1 MKFANFLIIL
11 VFLNSCGGPLSGTLL
26 TPDRVA
32 SILADIVIESNTGK
46 KISEHALSSL
56 TEKDCKFKLN
66 DINNICIER
75 SVVSLLDAVE
85 KNKTQIRT
93 KVAEKLNLNKTSD
106 KTNQA
111 QLFADP
117 IEILRERIKSL
128 NLETN

>member
-1 MKFANFLIIL
+1 MKLTNFFLIFI
-11 VFLNSCGGPLSGTLL
+11 FLNSCTAPLSGTLL

-32 SILADIVIESNTGK
+32 SIFADIVIEANTGK

-56 TEKDCKFKLN
+56 TEKDCKIKLS
-66 DINNICIER
+66 DINSICIER
-75 SVVSLLDAVE
+75 NVASLLDAIE

-93 KVAEKLNLNKTSD
+93 KVTEKLNSNKTSD

-111 QLFADP
+111 QQFADP
-117 IEILRERIKSL
+117 IEILRERIKNL

>member
-1 MKFANFLIIL
+1 MKLANFLVIL
-11 VFLNSCGGPLSGTLL
+11 LFLNSCGTPLSGTLL

-32 SILADIVIESNTGK
+32 SILADIAIEANTGK

-56 TEKDCKFKLN
+56 TEKDCKIKLR
-66 DINNICIER
+66 DFNNICIER
-75 SVVSLLDAVE
+75 NVGSLLDAVE

-93 KVAEKLNLNKTSD
+93 KVTEKLNLKKTSD
-106 KTNQA
+106 KTNQV

-117 IEILRERIKSL
+117 IEILRERIKNL

>member
-1 MKFANFLIIL
+1 MKLTNFLVIFM
-11 VFLNSCGGPLSGTLL
+11 FLNSCSAPLSGTLL

-56 TEKDCKFKLN
+56 TEKDCKLKLS

-75 SVVSLLDAVE
+75 NVASLLDAVE
-85 KNKTQIRT
+85 KNKTQIRI
-93 KVAEKLNLNKTSD
+93 KVTEKLNLSKTSD
-106 KTNQA
+106 KTNQT

>member
-1 MKFANFLIIL
+1 MKLTNFLVIFM
-11 VFLNSCGGPLSGTLL
+11 FLNSCSAPLTGTLL

-56 TEKDCKFKLN
+56 TEKDCKLKLS

-75 SVVSLLDAVE
+75 NVASLLDAVE
-85 KNKTQIRT
+85 KNKTQIRI
-93 KVAEKLNLNKTSD
+93 KVTEKLNLSKTSD
-106 KTNQA
+106 KTNQT

>member
-1 MKFANFLIIL
+1 MKFRNFLAL
-11 VFLNSCGGPLSGTLL
+11 FMFLNSCSAPLSGTLL
-26 TPDRVA
+26 TPERVA

-56 TEKDCKFKLN
+56 TEKNCKFKLSDVN
-66 DINNICIER
+66 SICIER
-75 SVVSLLDAVE
+75 NVTSLLDAVE

-93 KVAEKLNLNKTSD
+93 KVTEKLNLNKTSD
-106 KTNQA
+106 ITNQA

-117 IEILRERIKSL
+117 IEILRERIKNL

>member
-1 MKFANFLIIL
+1 MKFKNFLVLFI
-11 VFLNSCGGPLSGTLL
+11 FLNSCGASLNGTFL
-26 TPDRVA
+26 TPERVV

-56 TEKDCKFKLN
+56 TEKDCKFKLS
-66 DINNICIER
+66 DVNNICIER
-75 SVVSLLDAVE
+75 NVTSLLDVVE

-93 KVAEKLNLNKTSD
+93 KVSEKLNLNKTSD
-106 KTNQA
+106 KINQA

-117 IEILRERIKSL
+117 IEILRERIKNL

>member
-1 MKFANFLIIL
+1 MKLTNFLVIFM
-11 VFLNSCGGPLSGTLL
+11 FLTSCTPPISGTLL

-56 TEKDCKFKLN
+56 TEKDCKFKLS
-66 DINNICIER
+66 DINSICIER
-75 SVVSLLDAVE
+75 NVASLLDAVE
-85 KNKTQIRT
+85 KNKTQIRI
-93 KVAEKLNLNKTSD
+93 KVTEKLNLKKNSD
-106 KTNQA
+106 KTDQV

-117 IEILRERIKSL
+117 IEILRERIKNL

>member
-1 MKFANFLIIL
+1 MKLTNFLVIFM
-11 VFLNSCGGPLSGTLL
+11 FLNSCSAPLGGTLL

-56 TEKDCKFKLN
+56 TEKDCKFKLS
-66 DINNICIER
+66 DINSICIER
-75 SVVSLLDAVE
+75 NVASLLDAVE

-93 KVAEKLNLNKTSD
+93 KVTEKLNLNKTSD

>member
-1 MKFANFLIIL
+1 MKLTNFLIVFI
-11 VFLNSCGGPLSGTLL
+11 FLNNCSAPLSGNLL
-26 TPDRVA
+26 TPERVA

-56 TEKDCKFKLN
+56 TSKDCKFNLN
-66 DINNICIER
+66 DIHNVCIEKN
-75 SVVSLLDAVE
+75 VTSLLDVVE
-85 KNKTQIRT
+85 KNKTQIIN

-106 KTNQA
+106 NA
-111 QLFADP
+111 NAIQLFADP

>member
-1 MKFANFLIIL
+1 MKLTNFLVIFI
-11 VFLNSCGGPLSGTLL
+11 FLNSCAAPLSGTLL

-56 TEKDCKFKLN
+56 TEKDCKFKLS
-66 DINNICIER
+66 DINSICIER
-75 SVVSLLDAVE
+75 NVASLLDAVE

>member
-1 MKFANFLIIL
+1 MKFTNFLVIFM
-11 VFLNSCGGPLSGTLL
+11 FLNSCGAPLSGTLL

-56 TEKDCKFKLN
+56 TEKDCKFKLSDVN
-66 DINNICIER
+66 SICIER
-75 SVVSLLDAVE
+75 NVASLLDAIE

-93 KVAEKLNLNKTSD
+93 KVTEKLNLKKTSD

-117 IEILRERIKSL
+117 IEILRERIKNL